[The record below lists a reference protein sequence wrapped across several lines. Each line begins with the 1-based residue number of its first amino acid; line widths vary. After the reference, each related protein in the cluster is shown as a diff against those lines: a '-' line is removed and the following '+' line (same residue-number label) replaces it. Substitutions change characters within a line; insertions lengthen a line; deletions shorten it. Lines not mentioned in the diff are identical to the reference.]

1 MKKTYMTPSV
11 EAVKIAA
18 PVILAGSA
26 ARFDDM
32 GGGEINLDPSTE
44 LNPSLSGDEVLG
56 RDFDFDNF

>member
-1 MKKTYMTPSV
+1 MKKTYMTPAM
-11 EAVKIAA
+11 ETVKIAA

-26 ARFDDM
+26 ARFDDL
-32 GGGEINLDPSTE
+32 GSGAVTLDPSTE

>member
-32 GGGEINLDPSTE
+32 GGGDINLDSSTE